1 MPEWNGLQIP
11 VTDLRLVFDRI
22 LQHVEHANGE
32 SVVLRED
39 YFYSLPAPGLYDV
52 SSNPPEAT
60 IGQLT
65 ESWDNLTSA
74 PAADRTLNWELVW
87 LGDVLRAIGHL
98 LPEGEQRSAD
108 R

>member
-22 LQHVEHANGE
+22 LQHVEHASGE

-39 YFYSLPAPGLYDV
+39 YFYSLSAPGLYDV

-74 PAADRTLNWELVW
+74 PAADRTLN
-87 LGDVLRAIGHL
+87 
-98 LPEGEQRSAD
+98 
-108 R
+108 

>member
-1 MPEWNGLQIP
+1 LGH
-11 VTDLRLVFDRI
+11 DRHPSSED
-22 LQHVEHANGE
+22 HVPTGQESTEPTAVPNGE

-52 SSNPPEAT
+52 SSDPPEAT

-65 ESWDNLTSA
+65 ESWDNLTTA

-98 LPEGEQRSAD
+98 LPEGKQHSTGR
-108 R
+108 